1 MSAGGQR
8 GIDVSGINTMRLRD
22 AADFT
27 LQVKD
32 VLVYQTFNSTTGA
45 NAYANRVANGNDYYL
60 QFLKGVKEG
69 SQAGCTGLPYQS
81 NYTMKFR
88 Y

>member
-8 GIDVSGINTMRLRD
+8 AIDVSGINTMRLRD

-27 LQVKD
+27 LQTKD
-32 VLVYQTFNSTTGA
+32 ILVYQTFNSTTGA
-45 NAYANRVANGNDYYL
+45 NAFANRVANGNDYYL
-60 QFLKGVKEG
+60 QFLKGAKECP
-69 SQAGCTGLPYQS
+69 QVNCTGLPYQM
-81 NYTMKFR
+81 NYVMKFR